1 MHKLLAAI
9 AVLALSSS
17 PGLALAQ
24 QKMDDMPM
32 GKGMDMGK
40 GTGMMGM
47 QPANAASTYST
58 VGVVK
63 KIDSGAGIVTLSH
76 EPVKDLNWPAMTM
89 GFKVADKA
97 SFAKLVEGKKVEVQ
111 FKRIDK
117 DYVITAVK

>member
-1 MHKLLAAI
+1 MHKLLVAI
-9 AVLALSSS
+9 AVIALASS
-17 PGLALAQ
+17 PSLVLAQ

-40 GTGMMGM
+40 GMGMGM
-47 QPANAASTYST
+47 QPAASATTTYT
-58 VGVVK
+58 ATGVVK
-63 KIDSGAGIVTLSH
+63 KADPGSGVVTLSH

-97 SFAKLVEGKKVEVQ
+97 SFTKLVEGKKVEVQ